1 MRINTVLACTFAAIA
16 SLGMAGLSAVGQG
29 QQNPNSFAPTYA
41 PDREYDLLH
50 LKVILDV
57 NETNRTFTGESFNT
71 IRPLVQTLTSAKFHV
86 GQGLTVQRM
95 FMNGKEVI
103 FKRSGE
109 FVIVNFPTPLA
120 PTATA
125 IVSAKYSGGSK
136 QGGGFG
142 SDGGWHWMVPTK
154 ANPDKD
160 GFWTQG
166 ETGFN
171 REWAVTWDYPN
182 DFTTTETITTVPA
195 KWEVVGN
202 GIPVSNTVKNGR
214 RTAHW
219 KMTQPHATYLLSLV
233 AGQVAIKKDVWNG
246 TPLWYV
252 VPASQKETID
262 PSFSDTHDML
272 TFFSNITGFRYPWPK
287 YAQNAMYDFGGGM
300 ENVSATTLGSGNLTD
315 GRDGIRTMASLNSHE
330 LAHQWFGDVVSCKDW
345 GQTWLNES
353 FATFMQSAYFE
364 HARGS
369 AAYDREIEGN
379 MRGYFGEA
387 RRYMRPISTRRYANP
402 DAMFDSHSYPKG
414 GVVIHSLRQL
424 LGDKAFWKGI
434 NLYLTRHKHTPVETY
449 DLMKAMT
456 DASGINCEPFF
467 NQWILSPGHP
477 VLDYTWS
484 YDEASKAVKLR
495 VKQNQKTDGGVPV
508 YTIPTKVGIFMSYGM
523 STQKVTLSGAEQ
535 EITLKV
541 DAKPDAV
548 LLDPSHDFLRDM
560 QHKPT
565 AAEARAIVKH
575 ATNAVERQSAFDM
588 ICSDSPSDSELKSL
602 LSILRGDRRIFPVF
616 NSVASLSSIKNPM
629 LKPFWV
635 DELGHPD
642 PSRKAA
648 AIRALLDYE
657 VTSSDIATVKAFVTE
672 AQFNSVNLAAI
683 SFLDKHDKAGSKAVF
698 EKVLTFKNR
707 NQSIAN
713 AAKRSLGK

>member
-1 MRINTVLACTFAAIA
+1 MRINSVLACTFAAIA

-50 LKVILDV
+50 LKVVLDV
-57 NETNRTFTGESFNT
+57 NEKDRTFTGESFNT
-71 IRPLVQTLTSAKFHV
+71 ICPLVQTLTTAKFHV
-86 GQGLTVQRM
+86 GQGLTVKSM
-95 FMNGKEVI
+95 AVNGKDVP
-103 FKRSGE
+103 FKRTGE
-109 FVIVNFPTPLA
+109 FVVVTLPSPLGPA
-120 PTATA
+120 STA
-125 IVSAKYSGGSK
+125 IVSAKYTGGSK

-182 DFTTTETITTVPA
+182 DFATTETITTVPA

-233 AGQVAIKKDVWNG
+233 AGQVAIKKDVWDG
-246 TPLWYV
+246 IPLWYV
-252 VPASQKETID
+252 VPASQKDTID
-262 PSFSDTHDML
+262 ASFSDTPDMMK
-272 TFFSNITGFRYPWPK
+272 FFSNITGFRYAWPK

-379 MRGYFGEA
+379 MRGYFFEA

-414 GVVIHSLRQL
+414 GVVIHSLRKM

-477 VLDYTWS
+477 VIDYTWT
-484 YDEASKAVKLR
+484 YDDASRTVR
-495 VKQNQKTDGGVPV
+495 INVKQLQKTDGGVPI
-508 YTIPTKVGIFMSYGM
+508 YTIPTNVGVITQGGM
-523 STQKVTLSGAEQ
+523 TLQKVTLSGSSQ
-535 EITLKV
+535 DISFKV
-541 DAKPDAV
+541 DSKPDAV
-548 LLDPSHDFLRDM
+548 LVDPNHDFLREM
-560 QHKPT
+560 QHKPSP
-565 AAEARAIVKH
+565 AEARAIVRF
-575 ATNAVERQSAFDM
+575 ATNAVERQSALDS
-588 ICSDSPSDSELKSL
+588 ICSDNPTDTDL
-602 LSILRGDRRIFPVF
+602 LNLVKILRTDRRVFPVF
-616 NSVASLSSIKNPM
+616 NSVAALSSVKKPL
-629 LKPFWV
+629 LKPFWSE
-635 DELGHPD
+635 ELAHPD
-642 PSRKAA
+642 PSRQAS
-648 AIRALLDYE
+648 AIRALMDYDANRE
-657 VTSSDIATVKAFVTE
+657 DIVTIRSLVKESQLNA
-672 AQFNSVNLAAI
+672 VNLAAI
-683 SFLDKHDKAGSKAVF
+683 SFLEKHDKSGSKDVF
-698 EKVLTFKNR
+698 EKAVTFKNR

-713 AAKRSLGK
+713 AAKRALGR